1 MKCGNSQLR
10 ITIEIWLSQLGK
22 TRRFEKLMNG
32 IQDIHVGYVK
42 ILKYSIESKKFW
54 EQTLIQTIDKIKETS
69 DST

>member
-1 MKCGNSQLR
+1 
-10 ITIEIWLSQLGK
+10 
-22 TRRFEKLMNG
+22 MNG

-69 DST
+69 DLT